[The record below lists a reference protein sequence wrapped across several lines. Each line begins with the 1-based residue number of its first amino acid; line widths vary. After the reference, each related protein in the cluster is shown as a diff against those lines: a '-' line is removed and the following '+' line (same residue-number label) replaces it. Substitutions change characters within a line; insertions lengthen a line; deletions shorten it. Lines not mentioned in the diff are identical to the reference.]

1 MSLKSA
7 EWWVSQSVLHKMSY
21 CVVFPIPLGMF
32 CCVWSMD
39 LCSGSHCY
47 ISNLE
52 SCLQGERFW
61 ARLSGARNGVRG
73 SVADIHVNIS
83 VWGETFSMLAGKQSS
98 LNYDNIVPH
107 TMIIK
112 LNGKES
118 LITFIEL
125 QFSKTMT

>member
-1 MSLKSA
+1 
-7 EWWVSQSVLHKMSY
+7 
-21 CVVFPIPLGMF
+21 
-32 CCVWSMD
+32 
-39 LCSGSHCY
+39 
-47 ISNLE
+47 
-52 SCLQGERFW
+52 
-61 ARLSGARNGVRG
+61 
-73 SVADIHVNIS
+73 
-83 VWGETFSMLAGKQSS
+83 MLAGKQSS